1 MKLSIIICVYNTAYE
16 LVSDCLRSLTGST
29 LDDSSY
35 EIVIIDDGSTVDYT
49 ALAEQYGARLVK
61 TENRGIYQARIL
73 GIREAR
79 GEYIAYVDSDDTVS
93 VNYHRPMLECAVES
107 GADIVYNDWAFH
119 TAKARYYLR
128 RDSTISGDI
137 SCEGDAILERFLLSS
152 GREHSYSVL
161 WNKLFRRDLL
171 LSVQDELS
179 AIELPPSYNYSED
192 TLINFYAHKSAKT
205 LRNIHTGYYFYR
217 SHPAQAVSVTSKEK
231 LISHVNNM
239 SFTLREMK
247 RIVNKRNNSE
257 GLCGMVDSWA
267 AMMSRTHYSYARAEG
282 YTDLYEVIK
291 EAYSVDE
298 LRPSTF
304 SDGAVY
310 HDTVLLAEN
319 FPDIDGAL
327 YEIWMSVG
335 ESIVHPSPDP
345 YVNRTLDS
353 FLSLGKPIRV
363 EKGGRT
369 IPAPKISL
377 TSRILHNPLI
387 YKLGMLLFPKGSK
400 LRALL
405 KRKL

>member
-1 MKLSIIICVYNTAYE
+1 MKRRKSGASLFNKRKPRKTARERGTRVKLSIIICIYNTAYE

-35 EIVIIDDGSTVDYT
+35 EIVIIDDGSTLDYT
-49 ALAEQYGARLVK
+49 ALAEEHGARLVK

-171 LSVQDELS
+171 LSVLDELS
-179 AIELPPSYNYSED
+179 AIELPPSFNYSED

-205 LRNIHTGYYFYR
+205 LKNIHTGYYFYR
-217 SHPAQAVSVTSKEK
+217 SHPTQAVSVTSKDK

-247 RIVNKRNNSE
+247 RIVDKRNNSE

-291 EAYSVDE
+291 EAS
-298 LRPSTF
+298 
-304 SDGAVY
+304 
-310 HDTVLLAEN
+310 
-319 FPDIDGAL
+319 
-327 YEIWMSVG
+327 
-335 ESIVHPSPDP
+335 
-345 YVNRTLDS
+345 
-353 FLSLGKPIRV
+353 
-363 EKGGRT
+363 
-369 IPAPKISL
+369 
-377 TSRILHNPLI
+377 SR
-387 YKLGMLLFPKGSK
+387 
-400 LRALL
+400 
-405 KRKL
+405 